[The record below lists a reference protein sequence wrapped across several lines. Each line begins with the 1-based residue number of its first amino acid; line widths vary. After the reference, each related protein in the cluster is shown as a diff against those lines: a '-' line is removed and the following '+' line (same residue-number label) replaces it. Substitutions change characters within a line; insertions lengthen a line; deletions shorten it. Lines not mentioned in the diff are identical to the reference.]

1 MVVACGSTSISTR
14 LHHRQRTERLAAVV
28 SQAIG
33 EVLAFGV
40 GVALDPVAIFAV
52 LMLVAG
58 GKRVIGSV
66 FVAVWLLSLGGVGTL
81 VLLIADDV
89 DASRDGAPADWVV
102 AVQIVLGVLLVLIA
116 VWQWR
121 GRPRDDAEP
130 QPPAWMQKVETLTVP
145 KAAGMAVLL
154 AAVKPK
160 NLLLTVGAAVAIAEI
175 GVSTGAEVGALA
187 VFVLLGTLGP
197 GIPLA
202 VSLLV
207 RERAV
212 VILGGVRDWMVRE
225 NATIIAILC
234 LIFAAKLLGNALSAS
249 PS

>member
-1 MVVACGSTSISTR
+1 M
-14 LHHRQRTERLAAVV
+14 

-58 GKRVIGSV
+58 GKRVVGSV
-66 FVAVWLLSLGGVGTL
+66 FVAVWLLSLGGLGTL

-102 AVQIVLGVLLVLIA
+102 AVQIVLGVLLVLLA

-130 QPPAWMQKVETLTVP
+130 QPPPAWMQKVEALTVP

-202 VSLLV
+202 VSLLA

-234 LIFAAKLLGNALSAS
+234 LIFAAKLLGDAISTS